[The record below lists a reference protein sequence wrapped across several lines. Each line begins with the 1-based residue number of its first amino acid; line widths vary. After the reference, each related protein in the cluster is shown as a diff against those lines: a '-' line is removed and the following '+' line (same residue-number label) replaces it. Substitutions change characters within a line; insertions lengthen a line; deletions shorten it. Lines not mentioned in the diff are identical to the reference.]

1 MPYRDLLGHPLD
13 VDTYDPPTTLTT
25 RALYP
30 EFEDRFAEAFDVIC
44 KGQSFWKEFY
54 VCDELWD
61 PHARKVVSAV
71 CHLSYNIRQSFNRFP
86 ALGLA
91 FATRTSRLDS
101 SGVSDA
107 QLVATLAMDRACR
120 AIFTL
125 WRWIDI
131 VEGDAN
137 RGDHERAIKMAR
149 VFPDSYLEMVNKH
162 REQFKVEESETGES
176 FATYLGDAR
185 SYIAEAETYAVK
197 AEADKKNAATQQQ
210 TAQEYRKAVSRKGS
224 DKSAKVRRLGNAPR
238 DKSIC
243 DAYERDTG
251 SGKIHAEVVAS
262 LSKKHSL
269 SQKQIKNILVQGKV
283 WAPKK
288 KRSSADDEQA
298 SEAYREI
305 LERMRN
311 IWE

>member
-1 MPYRDLLGHPLD
+1 
-13 VDTYDPPTTLTT
+13 
-25 RALYP
+25 
-30 EFEDRFAEAFDVIC
+30 
-44 KGQSFWKEFY
+44 
-54 VCDELWD
+54 
-61 PHARKVVSAV
+61 
-71 CHLSYNIRQSFNRFP
+71 
-86 ALGLA
+86 
-91 FATRTSRLDS
+91 
-101 SGVSDA
+101 
-107 QLVATLAMDRACR
+107 
-120 AIFTL
+120 
-125 WRWIDI
+125 
-131 VEGDAN
+131 
-137 RGDHERAIKMAR
+137 MAR